1 MTSRQLYDSR
11 RDAKSWHDKH
21 ETISARQYAT
31 LTELE
36 AKPGQFSLSV
46 EGTVRCVTEKMLYL
60 IGRDGSIT
68 FQGRRGKG
76 LS

>member
-1 MTSRQLYDSR
+1 MTSRQLYDER

-31 LTELE
+31 LLQLD
-36 AKPGQFSLSV
+36 GV
-46 EGTVRCVTEKMLYL
+46 EKHEISNEGILRCITNKMLYL
-60 IGRDGSIT
+60 IGRDGVIT